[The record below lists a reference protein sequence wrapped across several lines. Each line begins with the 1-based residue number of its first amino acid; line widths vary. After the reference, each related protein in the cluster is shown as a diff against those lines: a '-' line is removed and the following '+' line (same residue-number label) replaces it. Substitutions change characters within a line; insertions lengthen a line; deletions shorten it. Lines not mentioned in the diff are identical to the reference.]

1 MGLWKYGH
9 HHHHHHHHTRIK
21 ANKKNSRA
29 YTSINPKTRA
39 ILGLGIITWAGIGL
53 YVSDKAEEKF
63 GFTPSEEEK
72 RRLEAAMPRVIA
84 VEPVEKK

>member
-1 MGLWKYGH
+1 MGLWK
-9 HHHHHHHHTRIK
+9 
-21 ANKKNSRA
+21 A

-39 ILGLGIITWAGIGL
+39 ILGLGVIAWAGIGL

-72 RRLEAAMPRVIA
+72 RRLEAALPRVI
-84 VEPVEKK
+84 PVDPIEKKTE